1 MGPDSYRVKVTTLHA
16 FAKDI
21 IDRFPEAF
29 LQYRAFNAI
38 DELDSY
44 TLLEDVLAEGEFP
57 ELRPVYEPGYW
68 IRDISGRIKK
78 LRDEAVT
85 PEILRDHVDI
95 LEESYAEELSEIKP
109 ELKKYAQTEEKQ
121 ARHIAKLRELAKI
134 YEDYEAK
141 KRQRGLYDF
150 TDMILHASRELRNNT
165 LLATELAEQ
174 YQFIMVD
181 EFQDLS
187 SAQNNLLEAILSV
200 QDAPNIMTV
209 GDDDQSIYRFQGA
222 NLENMFHFSTKFQD
236 TKIIVLEENYR
247 SIEDVLAIAR
257 TTIDRNN
264 SRIVKLIPSLEK
276 PLISKIDHP
285 SGRAELVS
293 YPTFVEEQM
302 AVLDGIRSHHVTG
315 VEYEEM
321 AILVRTNREVSVWS
335 ELLAKA
341 QIPYESREKGNLLDT
356 EEMALFEHILRVT
369 EMAIIPDRSLIFVL
383 RSGIFDV
390 EKSDIY
396 RLIRQLSD
404 LNFNRKLKFTLF
416 DLLIREDIRDL
427 VFAERAPI
435 WTEVTNKLINLR
447 EK

>member
-1 MGPDSYRVKVTTLHA
+1 
-16 FAKDI
+16 
-21 IDRFPEAF
+21 
-29 LQYRAFNAI
+29 
-38 DELDSY
+38 
-44 TLLEDVLAEGEFP
+44 
-57 ELRPVYEPGYW
+57 
-68 IRDISGRIKK
+68 
-78 LRDEAVT
+78 
-85 PEILRDHVDI
+85 
-95 LEESYAEELSEIKP
+95 
-109 ELKKYAQTEEKQ
+109 
-121 ARHIAKLRELAKI
+121 
-134 YEDYEAK
+134 
-141 KRQRGLYDF
+141 
-150 TDMILHASRELRNNT
+150 
-165 LLATELAEQ
+165 
-174 YQFIMVD
+174 
-181 EFQDLS
+181 
-187 SAQNNLLEAILSV
+187 
-200 QDAPNIMTV
+200 
-209 GDDDQSIYRFQGA
+209 
-222 NLENMFHFSTKFQD
+222 MFHFSTKFQD

-285 SGRAELVS
+285 SGRAEFVS

-302 AVLDGIRSHHVTG
+302 AVLDGIRAHHATG

-321 AILVRTNREVSVWS
+321 AILVRTNREVSAWS

-369 EMAIIPDRSLIFVL
+369 EMVVVPDRSLIFVL

-435 WTEVTNKLINLR
+435 WSEVTNKLIHLR